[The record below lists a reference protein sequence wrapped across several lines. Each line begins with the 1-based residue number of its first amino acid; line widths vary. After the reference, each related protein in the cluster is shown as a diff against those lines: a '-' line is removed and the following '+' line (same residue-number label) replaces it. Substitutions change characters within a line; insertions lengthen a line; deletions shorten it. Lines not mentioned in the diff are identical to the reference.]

1 MKHRIILSAVGLLL
15 MAFGVVACAPAA
27 ETEEDPAAVRA
38 AIKETNARFAE
49 ALNQGDAAAI
59 AALYTEDAI
68 VLPPGQGMVRGR
80 QAIQESMAV
89 DIETN
94 ALSDLVL
101 TTSDVQVA
109 GNLAVEVGTYSIQAG
124 AMQDE
129 GKYVVVW
136 KKQEDGSWKLY
147 RDIWN
152 SNLMP
157 AVEEEPEAEESGQ

>member
-1 MKHRIILSAVGLLL
+1 MKHQIMGSAVGLLL
-15 MAFGVVACAPAA
+15 MAFGVACAPAA
-27 ETEEDPAAVRA
+27 ETEEDPATVRA
-38 AIKETNARFAE
+38 AIKETNTRFTE
-49 ALNQGDAAAI
+49 AFNHGNSAAV
-59 AALYTEDAI
+59 AAFYTEDAI
-68 VLPPGQGMVRGR
+68 ALPPGQDMVRGR
-80 QAIQESMAV
+80 PAIQEFNAI

-94 ALSDLVL
+94 ALSGLVL

-109 GNLAVEVGTYSIQAG
+109 GNLAVEVGAYSIQAG

-157 AVEEEPEAEESGQ
+157 TVEEEPEGEESGQ

>member
-1 MKHRIILSAVGLLL
+1 MKHQMIGSAVGLLL
-15 MAFGVVACAPAA
+15 MAFGVDCAPEA
-27 ETEEDPAAVRA
+27 ETEEDPATVRA

-49 ALNQGDAAAI
+49 ALNQGDAAAM

-80 QAIQESMAV
+80 PAIQKFNAI

-109 GNLAVEVGTYSIQAG
+109 GNLAVEIGTLSVQAG
-124 AMQDE
+124 AMQNE

-136 KKQEDGSWKLY
+136 KKQEDGSWKLH

-157 AVEEEPEAEESGQ
+157 AVAEEPEGEESGQ